1 MAAGLRSA
9 GKWQRCIFS
18 KLTVHLGF
26 MYSNNRLAG
35 VKLAL
40 DSLSVVGWM
49 MDDKSSSATRNQRRG
64 YAAEKKLAPAQSAN
78 VRRLRLQTEASGRF
92 GLSKLA

>member
-18 KLTVHLGF
+18 KHTVHLGF
-26 MYSNNRLAG
+26 LYSNNWLAA

-40 DSLSVVGWM
+40 DSLGVVGWM
-49 MDDKSSSATRNQRRG
+49 MDNKSSSATRNQRQG
-64 YAAEKKLAPAQSAN
+64 YAAEKELAPAQSAN
-78 VRRLRLQTEASGRF
+78 VHRLQLQTEASNRF
-92 GLSKLA
+92 GLPKLA

>member
-18 KLTVHLGF
+18 KHTVHLGF
-26 MYSNNRLAG
+26 MYSNNRLAA

-49 MDDKSSSATRNQRRG
+49 MDDKSSGATRNQRQG
-64 YAAEKKLAPAQSAN
+64 YAAEEKAGSGAIRKRPPSPASDG
-78 VRRLRLQTEASGRF
+78 GRQQNWT
-92 GLSKLA
+92 LN